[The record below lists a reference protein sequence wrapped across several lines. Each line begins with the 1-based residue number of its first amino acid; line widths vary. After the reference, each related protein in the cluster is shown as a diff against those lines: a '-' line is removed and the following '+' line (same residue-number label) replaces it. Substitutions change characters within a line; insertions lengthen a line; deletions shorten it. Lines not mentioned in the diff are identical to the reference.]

1 MNGFFENF
9 RSGLPQQA
17 STYAAN
23 VDSSIHVLHIGM
35 VVIFVLWLSFF
46 IYCLVRFRQ
55 KKVPQAS
62 YQGWKG
68 TAASFV
74 PDVLVLSFELWLIFA
89 FGLPIWS
96 HIKNEFPKEEDSHVV
111 GLTAEQFSWGFQYPG
126 PDGKLGRRQATLIN
140 VSNPLGLDK
149 TDPNGQDDVVLYN
162 ELHVPLGKPTLLQ
175 MTSKDVIHS
184 FFVPEFRVKQD
195 VVPGLTSPLWFEP
208 TAPGRYEIGCAQLC
222 GTGHYVMRGDVVVHT
237 PEDYARWWETL
248 RQQKTTTPPPAAALS
263 DWSE

>member
-1 MNGFFENF
+1 MRNF
-9 RSGLPQQA
+9 SGLPAQA
-17 STYAAN
+17 STYAAQ
-23 VDSSIHVLHIGM
+23 VDSSINVLHVGM
-35 VVIFVLWLSFF
+35 LIIFVLWLTFF

-55 KKVPQAS
+55 KKVAQAS

-74 PDVLVLSFELWLIFA
+74 PDALVLAFELWLIFA

-96 HIKNEFPKEEDSHVV
+96 HIKTDFPAEAESNLV
-111 GLTAEQFSWGFQYPG
+111 GLSAEQFSWGFHYPG
-126 PDGKLGRRQATLIN
+126 PDGKLGRRVPTLIS
-140 VSNPLGLDK
+140 VSNPLGLDS
-149 TDPNGQDDVVLYN
+149 TDPAAQDDLVLYN

-195 VVPGLTSPLWFEP
+195 VVPGMTSPLWFEP
-208 TAPGRYEIGCAQLC
+208 TAVGRYEIGCAQLC
-222 GTGHYVMRGDVVVHT
+222 GTGHYVMRGDVIVHT
-237 PEDYARWWETL
+237 PEDYARWWAEAT
-248 RQQKTTTPPPAAALS
+248 QVKNAAKPKVVAQT